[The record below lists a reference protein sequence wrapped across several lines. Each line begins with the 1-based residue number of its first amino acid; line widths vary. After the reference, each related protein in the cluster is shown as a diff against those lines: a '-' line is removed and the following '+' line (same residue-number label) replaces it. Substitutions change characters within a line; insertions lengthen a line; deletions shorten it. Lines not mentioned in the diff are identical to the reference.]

1 MARPLRI
8 LIPDGWYHVMSR
20 GNRRAS
26 LFWESRLESPWERLV
41 GGCVLGGRAYAREC
55 LQRAG
60 ANPEEQTD
68 ARRLVRGDRVSWGV
82 TPLPSRGAY

>member
-26 LFWESRLESPWERLV
+26 LFLEDTDRRRFLGLV
-41 GGCVLGGRAYAREC
+41 SELPVEFMAGLLGGRT
-55 LQRAG
+55 QSGMG
-60 ANPEEQTD
+60 AD
-68 ARRLVRGDRVSWGV
+68 
-82 TPLPSRGAY
+82 